1 MKSIEELRR
10 EGISVAVEEFGAE
23 GIAELEEKSWGVLP
37 DPWIPRNVRMQKN
50 FTFLEYVYV

>member
-1 MKSIEELRR
+1 MEWCEELRR

-37 DPWIPRNVRMQKN
+37 DPWNINARIMQS
-50 FTFLEYVYV
+50 V